1 MAIYHLNASI
11 ISRKQGRSCVAAAAY
26 RASESLFNAR
36 EDRIADFTAKQ
47 GTVFSEILAP
57 KVAPAWVKDREKLWN
72 EVDIVERRKDAQTAR
87 EVDIALPRELTHQQ
101 HKELVHQF
109 CQRAFVSKGMVADI
123 SIHTDEDNHNPHAHV
138 LLTMRSISKDG
149 FGNKVRG
156 WNQKS
161 LLRLWRKE
169 WERTANRALGKANIN
184 ERIDHRSHKDRDIE
198 LKPTIHEGPGGS
210 RASSKDKPIS
220 RPQTRRSKF
229 GKEWT
234 IDREATDEGTRAQH
248 NEWIKNHNVLV
259 LKDMEQ
265 EFEPY
270 EEELDITPPELQVH
284 ISKRMNSHEMVK
296 TYFHLKNRR
305 HRLSG
310 LLRDAIEHTLK
321 EEHERFQKIFKK
333 PNVAKIAFTKLVR
346 SRGFKAAY
354 FRLNREPHRLGLL
367 VLREKAWR
375 KDAGKKLDKVV
386 KGHPIKDQPKTR
398 QWIAEHRKHL
408 KPSTVQKQ
416 KIGKPKTWQR
426 PPSFGEK
433 WSLLQKKHG
442 KLRPRPQRKKSKYQ
456 PKGRDFG
463 RDMEEGID

>member
-57 KVAPAWVKDREKLWN
+57 KAAPAWVKDREKLWN
-72 EVDIVERRKDAQTAR
+72 EVDIVERRGDAQTAR
-87 EVDIALPRELTHQQ
+87 EIDIALPRELTLQQ

-109 CQRAFVSKGMVADI
+109 CHSAFVSKGMVADV
-123 SIHTDEDNHNPHAHV
+123 SIHTDEENHNPHAHV

-161 LLRLWRKE
+161 LLRSWRKE
-169 WERTANRALGKANIN
+169 WERTANRALDKADIK

-229 GKEWT
+229 GKKWT
-234 IDREATDEGTRAQH
+234 VDREATDKGTRAQH
-248 NEWIKNHNVLV
+248 NEWIKIHNVLF
-259 LKDMEQ
+259 LKDIEK
-265 EFEPY
+265 EFDFY
-270 EEELDITPPELQVH
+270 EEELDISPPELQVH
-284 ISKRMNSHEMVK
+284 LSKRMSSHEMVK
-296 TYFHLKNRR
+296 AYFQLNNRR
-305 HRLSG
+305 LGLSG
-310 LLRDAIEHTLK
+310 LLRDAIEYTLN
-321 EEHERFQKIFKK
+321 EEHDRFKKLFKK
-333 PNVAKIAFTKLVR
+333 PTAAKVAFTKLVR

-367 VLREKAWR
+367 VLREKEWR
-375 KDAGKKLDKVV
+375 KDAGKKLDKAV
-386 KGHPIKDQPKTR
+386 KGQPIKDQPKTR
-398 QWIAEHRKHL
+398 EWIVEHRKHL
-408 KPSTVQKQ
+408 KPSKVKNKKVEKTR
-416 KIGKPKTWQR
+416 TWQR
-426 PPSFGEK
+426 PSSFGEK
-433 WSLLQKKHG
+433 WRMLQKEHG
-442 KLRPRPQRKKSKYQ
+442 KLRPRPQRKKSNYR